1 MVRAASGGAVRR
13 PASSLLSL
21 ILPAYDEARRLPA
34 SLARCADHFIA
45 RGIPAEIIVAD
56 DGSGDDTAEAVSR
69 AVAALPAGAPPGRDL
84 RLPHRGKGGAV
95 RAGAGAAAGDPIVFL
110 DADLTIPVEIVDEF
124 LRAIGAGADI
134 AIASRYVRGSLV
146 DRPWWRRVI
155 GDTYRLAVRA
165 IVPTGVNDTQCGGK
179 AYTAQAAAQL
189 FPRQRLDGFAF
200 DAELLFLA
208 RRAGYRVVEI
218 PFALRQH
225 RGTSIDFLSDA
236 PRMIRDL
243 LLIRWNALRGRY
255 GAPAGRGAR

>member
-1 MVRAASGGAVRR
+1 M
-13 PASSLLSL
+13 
-21 ILPAYDEARRLPA
+21 
-34 SLARCADHFIA
+34 
-45 RGIPAEIIVAD
+45 
-56 DGSGDDTAEAVSR
+56 
-69 AVAALPAGAPPGRDL
+69 
-84 RLPHRGKGGAV
+84 
-95 RAGAGAAAGDPIVFL
+95 
-110 DADLTIPVEIVDEF
+110 
-124 LRAIGAGADI
+124 
-134 AIASRYVRGSLV
+134 
-146 DRPWWRRVI
+146 I
-155 GDTYRLAVRA
+155 GDSYRLAVRT
-165 IVPTGVNDTQCGGK
+165 IVPTGVSDTQCGGK
-179 AYTAQAAAQL
+179 AYTARAAAHL